1 MKLIAENITVK
12 AQNSALVQN
21 ASFIL
26 QQGRLTALLG
36 PNGAGKTTLLRAAMG
51 LCKPESGRVLIDGEN
66 VQSLSPMRRARRV
79 AYLPQR
85 RPMAWPNT
93 VRDVV
98 ALGRYSHGASLGRLN
113 PKDAQAVDMAISA
126 CDITSLA
133 HRKTDTL
140 SGGEMARVHCA
151 RAFAAQA
158 PLLIADEPVAAL
170 DPLHQY
176 RVMDLLKDF
185 TRNGQGVL
193 VVLHDIGLAAKY
205 ADHLIWM
212 KEGKILADGTPGET
226 LTENRL
232 AEIYGIK
239 SRVESAGVTIEGAL
253 KKPHSK
259 RPRAYFVSPLSS

>member
-1 MKLIAENITVK
+1 MKLVAENITVK
-12 AQNSALVQN
+12 AQNSALVEN
-21 ASFIL
+21 ASFSL
-26 QQGRLTALLG
+26 LQGRLTALLG

-51 LCKPESGRVLIDGEN
+51 LSKPEAGQVLIDGED

-98 ALGRYSHGASLGRLN
+98 ALGRYSHGASLGRLKS
-113 PKDAQAVDMAISA
+113 KDAEAVDSAIEA
-126 CDITSLA
+126 CDIVSLA

-170 DPLHQY
+170 DPLHQF
-176 RVMDLLKDF
+176 RVMDLLKDY
-185 TRNGQGVL
+185 TENGRGVL
-193 VVLHDIGLAAKY
+193 VVLHDISLAARY

-212 KEGKILADGTPGET
+212 KDGRILADGSPEDT

-232 AEIYGIK
+232 ADVYGVK
-239 SRVESAGVTIEGAL
+239 SRVKRSKVTIEGAL
-253 KKPHSK
+253 
-259 RPRAYFVSPLSS
+259 

>member
-1 MKLIAENITVK
+1 MKLVAENITVK
-12 AQNSALVQN
+12 AQNSALVEN
-21 ASFIL
+21 ASFSL

-51 LCKPESGRVLIDGEN
+51 LCKPEAGRVLIDGEE
-66 VQSLSPMRRARRV
+66 VYTLSPMRRARRV

-98 ALGRYSHGASLGRLN
+98 ALGRYSHGASLGRLKA
-113 PKDAQAVDMAISA
+113 KDAHAVDAAIEA
-126 CDITSLA
+126 CDIVSLA

-170 DPLHQY
+170 DPLHQF
-176 RVMDLLKDF
+176 RVMDLLKDY
-185 TRNGQGVL
+185 TENGRGVL
-193 VVLHDIGLAAKY
+193 VVLHDISLAARY

-212 KEGKILADGTPGET
+212 KGGRILADGSPEET
-226 LTENRL
+226 LTEIRL
-232 AEIYGIK
+232 SEIYGVK
-239 SRVESAGVTIEGAL
+239 SRVSGGKVTIEGAL
-253 KKPHSK
+253 
-259 RPRAYFVSPLSS
+259 